1 MHTPISKMEAAAEG
15 LDSLA
20 AHDATFASIV
30 LDANYGS
37 TLVLTILKDSPR
49 VDFRLLAVQL
59 AELSEKEFRSLQA
72 RYALAGHALKRS
84 ESGDGQVSYF
94 STRWGMTKELANRN
108 EVEGFIDRLTGKG
121 GHHHE

>member
-1 MHTPISKMEAAAEG
+1 MHTPISTMEAAAEG

-30 LDANYGS
+30 LDANNGS

-59 AELSEKEFRSLQA
+59 AELSEKEFRNLQV
-72 RYALAGHALKRS
+72 RYALAGHALKPERVN
-84 ESGDGQVSYF
+84 DF
-94 STRWGMTKELANRN
+94 ATPD
-108 EVEGFIDRLTGKG
+108 FINLRRRLVLFQSSSFALVVG
-121 GHHHE
+121 